1 MNAATR
7 WRLELAQQMTPLY
20 AQNPKV
26 AAVVVAGSVGH
37 GRADDYSDIEL
48 DIFWHEPPTDAERQQ
63 PIQQL
68 KAEIIEFWPLEDDE
82 WSEDYL
88 VGPLQCDIS
97 NFLVST
103 IDRTIGDVLAG
114 DTAVLKQCR
123 LAGLQQG
130 VAVVGSDQFDRWQ
143 AQITP
148 YPEALRRAMVA
159 ENLNFPAL
167 GIWYMRDVLAARQ
180 DWLLLAEVL
189 VRMQRR
195 IMGALHGLN
204 GLYLAH
210 PGYKWLNETIAE
222 MSLTPPDLAARL
234 QHINLV
240 SPAEAIEPLHQ
251 LLEETIA
258 LAERELPDLDLSG
271 AWRAIGRRR
280 MAVFPESFGPC
291 PVIGQNYGET
301 NRPRSGPALE

>member
-7 WRLELAQQMTPLY
+7 WRLECAQQITPLY

-48 DIFWHEPPTDAERQQ
+48 DIFWHEPPTDVERQQ

-82 WSEDYL
+82 WSEDFL
-88 VGPLQCDIS
+88 VGPVQCDIS
-97 NFLVST
+97 NFLVDT
-103 IDRTIGDVLAG
+103 IDRTIPDVLAG

-123 LAGLQQG
+123 MAGLRHG
-130 VAVVGSDQFDRWQ
+130 LAVYGREQIEQWQ

-159 ENLNFPAL
+159 ENLNFNAL
-167 GIWYMRDVLAARQ
+167 GIWYMRDVLVARQ
-180 DWLLLAEVL
+180 DWLMLADVL

-195 IMGALHGLN
+195 IMGALLGLN
-204 GLYLAH
+204 GVYLAH
-210 PGYKWLNETIAE
+210 PGFKWLNETIGE
-222 MSLTPPDLAARL
+222 MSLAPSELATRLQQINHCTPPAA
-234 QHINLV
+234 I
-240 SPAEAIEPLHQ
+240 APLHQ

-258 LAERELPDLDLSG
+258 LAEQELPDMDWSG
-271 AWRAIGRRR
+271 AKRGISRRR
-280 MAVFPESFGPC
+280 TAVLPDSFGLC
-291 PVIGQNYGET
+291 
-301 NRPRSGPALE
+301 

>member
-1 MNAATR
+1 MNEAGS
-7 WRLELAQQMTPLY
+7 WRLELAEQMAGLY
-20 AQNPKV
+20 AQNAKV

-48 DIFWHEPPTDAERQQ
+48 DVFWHEPPTDADRRQ
-63 PIQQL
+63 PIQEL
-68 KAEIIEFWPLEDDE
+68 NAEIIEFWPLEDDE

-88 VGPLQCDIS
+88 VGPTQCDIS

-103 IDRTIGDVLAG
+103 IDRYIGDVLAG

-123 LAGLQQG
+123 LAGLRHG
-130 VAVVGSDQFDRWQ
+130 VAVVGRERMAQWQ

-148 YPEALRRAMVA
+148 YPDALRRAMVA

-180 DWLLLAEVL
+180 DWLMLADVL

-195 IMGALHGLN
+195 IIGALLGLN

-222 MSLTPPDLAARL
+222 MTLTPPDLATRL
-234 QHINLV
+234 QQINFV
-240 SPAEAIEPLHQ
+240 TPVAAIQPLHQ

-258 LAERELPDLDLSG
+258 LAEQELPDLDFSG
-271 AWRAIGRRR
+271 ARRAIGRRR
-280 MAVFPESFGPC
+280 TAV
-291 PVIGQNYGET
+291 Y
-301 NRPRSGPALE
+301 PAQSSA

>member
-1 MNAATR
+1 MMNEAGR
-7 WRLELAQQMTPLY
+7 WRLELARQMAGLY
-20 AQNPKV
+20 AQNAKV
-26 AAVVVAGSVGH
+26 AAMVVAGSVGH
-37 GRADDYSDIEL
+37 GRADAYADIEL

-63 PIQQL
+63 PIQEL
-68 KAEIIEFWPLEDDE
+68 NAEIIEFWPLEDDE
-82 WSEDYL
+82 WSEDFL
-88 VGPLQCDIS
+88 VGPMQYDIS

-103 IDRTIGDVLAG
+103 IDRTIADVVAG

-123 LAGLQQG
+123 LAGLRHG
-130 VAVVGSDQFDRWQ
+130 VAVVGRELIEQWQ

-148 YPEALRRAMVA
+148 YPDALRREMVA

-167 GIWYMRDVLAARQ
+167 GIWYMRNVLAVRQ
-180 DWLLLAEVL
+180 DWLMLADVL

-195 IMGALHGLN
+195 MMGALLGLN

-234 QHINLV
+234 QNINFV
-240 SPAEAIEPLHQ
+240 TPTAAIEPLHQ

-258 LAERELPDLDLSG
+258 LAEQELPDLDFSG
-271 AWRAIGRRR
+271 ARRAIGRRR
-280 MAVFPESFGPC
+280 TAVYPHSF
-291 PVIGQNYGET
+291 T
-301 NRPRSGPALE
+301 L